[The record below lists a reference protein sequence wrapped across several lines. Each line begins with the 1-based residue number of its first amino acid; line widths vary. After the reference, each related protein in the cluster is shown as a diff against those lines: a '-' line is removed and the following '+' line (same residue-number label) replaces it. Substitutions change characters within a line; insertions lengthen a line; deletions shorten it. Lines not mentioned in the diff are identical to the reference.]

1 MKKKAKIMAVV
12 LTLMLLTSVIT
23 GVHADEDIQIVFNG
37 EEMNFDVTPVI
48 ESGRVLVPFAH
59 LFRILGAEVTWNAED
74 RSVIG
79 EKEGISIHLEIDSRE
94 AFVNGERVEL
104 DVPARIISDRTMVP
118 LRFASENMGATVE
131 WNGETRI
138 VTIVTVEEDF
148 QIRHLDFDRIDAF
161 ETEMSEE
168 LSSWYE
174 TYRETAGFHTYHEN
188 GWIYVLAAAGEKPTG
203 GFSLRVLTVSETA
216 TGEIFVEAEL
226 EIPAPGDMVTQALTY
241 PHSLIRFEEARDV
254 SIDGSLRELTPDMQ
268 EVTLYFMEVTDTAFL
283 ATAEGRLV
291 HQSEVTAENLME
303 ELMKG
308 PESEHLS
315 RAIPEEVELRGVS
328 LSEGVA
334 YVDLS
339 AEVMEVH
346 LGAEAEAVLVH
357 SIVWTL
363 VQLPE
368 VDAVQILVEGE
379 VVETIAGHVSIDRPF
394 VRE

>member
-1 MKKKAKIMAVV
+1 MKKKTKVMAVL
-12 LTLMLLTSVIT
+12 LTLVLLTGVMT

-37 EEMNFDVTPVI
+37 EEMSFDVTPVI

-59 LFRILGAEVTWNAED
+59 LFRTLGAEVTWNAED
-74 RSVIG
+74 RTVIG
-79 EKEGISIHLEIDSRE
+79 EKEGINIHLEIDSRE
-94 AFVNGERVEL
+94 AVVNGERVEL

-131 WNGETRI
+131 WNGEIRT
-138 VTIVTVEEDF
+138 VTIETVEEDF
-148 QIRHLDFDRIDAF
+148 QIRHLDFERMDTF
-161 ETEMSEE
+161 EMEMSEA

-174 TYRETAGFHTYHEN
+174 MYRQTEGFHTYQEN
-188 GWIYVLAAAGEKPTG
+188 GWTYVLAAAGEKPTG
-203 GFSLRVLTVSETA
+203 GYSLRVLTVSETA
-216 TGEIFVEAEL
+216 PGEIFVEAEL
-226 EIPAPGDMVTQALTY
+226 KTPAPGDMVTQALTY
-241 PHSLIRFEEARDV
+241 PHSLIRFEEVGDI
-254 SIDGSLRELTPDMQ
+254 SIDGSLRELAPDMQ

-283 ATAEGRLV
+283 TAEEGRLM
-291 HQSEVTAENLME
+291 HQSEVTAQNLME

-308 PESEHLS
+308 PDSEHLS

-339 AEVMEVH
+339 DEVMEVH
-346 LGAEAEAVLVH
+346 FGAETEAVLVH

-363 VQLPE
+363 VQLTE

-379 VVETIAGHVSIDRPF
+379 VVESIAGHVSIDRPF